1 MSEPL
6 ARNAALVARRE
17 FVERVR
23 SRAYVA
29 STAFLVLVAVLL
41 ALVPIGLRALDR
53 GTVTRIAVVAP
64 DDDLAGRMLA
74 VLDSTL
80 NLPPEG
86 QDPAKWEKPFRIG
99 RSPDD
104 ATALA
109 EIRAGRLEGALV
121 ASRRDDGGLAFVYHS
136 RDLASSVRTQLV
148 GFGALSVAI
157 LDWSQTFP
165 DPAGV
170 SAFHPPTYDTVS
182 ESSATEAGRPID
194 EQLQASRVLLAT
206 LFIVLIFI
214 TMIIY
219 GMWVASS
226 VAAEKGSRV
235 MELLVSAATPSQLL
249 LGKVVGVGAAGLLQY
264 VAILVPAL
272 AVTAV
277 QGRIAGFVLG
287 ADATSGAPLA
297 GLTLPLLLAY
307 GMFFVL
313 GFLLYAFLYAAAGSL
328 VSRLEDVQQLAMPMS
343 FLSIAGYLA
352 AILGLSSVDSPVVVT
367 LSYIPFFSP
376 FVMLGRV
383 MVGRVEPWE
392 LGLSVALLVLSIALA
407 LWVAARVY
415 AAGVLMYGQRPGVRS
430 FLRAVRAPR

>member
-1 MSEPL
+1 
-6 ARNAALVARRE
+6 
-17 FVERVR
+17 
-23 SRAYVA
+23 
-29 STAFLVLVAVLL
+29 
-41 ALVPIGLRALDR
+41 
-53 GTVTRIAVVAP
+53 
-64 DDDLAGRMLA
+64 
-74 VLDSTL
+74 
-80 NLPPEG
+80 
-86 QDPAKWEKPFRIG
+86 
-99 RSPDD
+99 
-104 ATALA
+104 
-109 EIRAGRLEGALV
+109 
-121 ASRRDDGGLAFVYHS
+121 
-136 RDLASSVRTQLV
+136 
-148 GFGALSVAI
+148 
-157 LDWSQTFP
+157 
-165 DPAGV
+165 
-170 SAFHPPTYDTVS
+170 
-182 ESSATEAGRPID
+182 
-194 EQLQASRVLLAT
+194 
-206 LFIVLIFI
+206 
-214 TMIIY
+214 
-219 GMWVASS
+219 
-226 VAAEKGSRV
+226 

>member
-6 ARNAALVARRE
+6 ARNALLVARRE

-29 STAFLVLVAVLL
+29 STGFLVLVAVVL

-53 GTVTRIAVVAP
+53 GTVTRIAVAAP
-64 DDDLAGRMLA
+64 DEDLAGRMVA

-80 NLPPEG
+80 NLPPAG

-99 RSPDD
+99 R
-104 ATALA
+104 ALDGPSAVA
-109 EIRAGRLEGALV
+109 EVQAGRLEGALV

-136 RDLASSVRTQLV
+136 RDIASSVRTQLV
-148 GFGALSVAI
+148 GFGALSVSI
-157 LDWSQTFP
+157 LDWSETFP
-165 DPAGV
+165 DAAGV

-235 MELLVSAATPSQLL
+235 MELLVSAATPAQLL

-367 LSYIPFFSP
+367 LSYVPFFSP

-392 LGLSVALLVLSIALA
+392 LGLSAALLVLSIALA

-415 AAGVLMYGQRPGVRS
+415 AAGVLMYGQRPG
-430 FLRAVRAPR
+430 LRAFMRVVRAPR